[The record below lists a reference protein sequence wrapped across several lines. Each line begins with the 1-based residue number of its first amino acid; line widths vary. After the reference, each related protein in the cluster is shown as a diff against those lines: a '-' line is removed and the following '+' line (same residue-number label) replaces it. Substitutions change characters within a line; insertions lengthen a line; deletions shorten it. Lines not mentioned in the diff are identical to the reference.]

1 LLVVWQQLLGGSKV
15 FVQLARLLR
24 IPPASLALQWQAPRR
39 RAVFVPTHD
48 VQPKLTHDVLC
59 LLGCFCCWCACSS
72 QRDYLLGK
80 LREVEGKLQA
90 SKSVRQATDRE
101 RRLAAAAAKLKKEVP
116 GACLANIRL

>member
-1 LLVVWQQLLGGSKV
+1 LLACLLV
-15 FVQLARLLR
+15 
-24 IPPASLALQWQAPRR
+24 
-39 RAVFVPTHD
+39 
-48 VQPKLTHDVLC
+48 
-59 LLGCFCCWCACSS
+59 CSS

-116 GACLANIRL
+116 GAPLIHAA